1 MSEIMS
7 CPLFPGAVAGEL
19 VVGPSSQAT
28 ALKGCQDLSWVLE
41 DRGFDGGLC
50 TVRTRPVLAS
60 RFADT
65 GRVWT
70 ALVDVT
76 RNGAMR
82 A

>member
-1 MSEIMS
+1 MFE
-7 CPLFPGAVAGEL
+7 CRVPFFLGAVAWG
-19 VVGPSSQAT
+19 VGCGAFI
-28 ALKGCQDLSWVLE
+28 AGDKGCQDLSWVLE